1 MNSMKDF
8 TNVQYVHCLLDG
20 TSQVIG
26 RPDPFA
32 LHKQPSNLNFFA
44 SSKFALLLVTFW
56 RTFSQIH
63 AVQSCSSLF

>member
-44 SSKFALLLVTFW
+44 ALNLLYFW
-56 RTFSQIH
+56 
-63 AVQSCSSLF
+63 